1 MNRRK
6 ISIIIIKIYGLAYDM
21 LSSVIDWFLY
31 ILFIPTE
38 SLKKDSDKK
47 AIVYVSDRMIVRSSR
62 VAKWVKRFGG
72 YNTILL
78 CPKLFFIEKFSNNQW
93 DKVILYRNKYHLLR
107 ILRQMK
113 QVYLFHGFAP
123 KSFYPDLVRQHIK
136 APFIIDMQDV
146 YACYYGLNP
155 TVRWIKAEL
164 PHEKNCLQLSDGLV
178 GQSLE
183 PNVAL
188 RKYGK
193 IKPPTLFF
201 PLYCDN
207 DFFQTNI
214 KNLDPD
220 NIHFVYA
227 GGVAGSH
234 RDKAQFGTIQFHHLI
249 QVLSDQQIH
258 FHIYPSPSN
267 FKADYKEYEEISI
280 QNKYFH
286 FHQSVSQDQ
295 LAVELS
301 KYHFGVLPFFKANT
315 GQSAEKFK
323 YATTLK
329 LFNYI
334 EAGIPILVSED
345 LVYQNWIIKRNNAG
359 VTIKEND
366 LNNIKEVIATLDY
379 PTLVSN
385 LIKNR
390 EAISL
395 KAHIPRLINFYNN
408 VVIRTKNGE
417 DN

>member
-6 ISIIIIKIYGLAYDM
+6 ISIIIIKIYGLAYDI
-21 LSSVIDWFLY
+21 LSSITDWFLY
-31 ILFIPTE
+31 VLLIPTD
-38 SLKKDSDKK
+38 SFKVDSDKK
-47 AIVYVSDRMIVRSSR
+47 AIVFVSDRMIVRSSR

-78 CPKLFFIEKFSNNQW
+78 CPKLFFIGKFSNNEW
-93 DKVILYRNKYHLLR
+93 DNVILYRNKYHLLR
-107 ILRQMK
+107 IIRQMK

-164 PHEKNCLQLSDGLV
+164 PHEKNCLQLSDGLI

-188 RKYGK
+188 RKYGN

-214 KNLDPD
+214 KILDAED
-220 NIHFVYA
+220 IHFVYA

-234 RDKAQFGTIQFHHLI
+234 RDKTQFGTIQFHHLI

-301 KYHFGVLPFFKANT
+301 KYHFGVLPFFKGNT

-366 LNNIKEVIATLDY
+366 LSNMKEVIAALDY

-385 LIKNR
+385 VIKNR
-390 EAISL
+390 EVISL
-395 KAHIPRLINFYNN
+395 KAHIPRLIDFYKN
-408 VVIRTKNGE
+408 VIIGTKSCNE
-417 DN
+417 